1 MIAEAKDLPAQVTC
15 RTGSLEKTG
24 SPRNTLAKVTCRTGS
39 LIPIFSLKPCST
51 VIPAQA
57 GMMKRCGCVPM
68 CFKSVDIP
76 FVSSVE
82 AV

>member
-1 MIAEAKDLPAQVTC
+1 MPQQTGSLKPVTC
-15 RTGSLEKTG
+15 RTGSLENLLPDLLPVV
-24 SPRNTLAKVTCRTGS
+24 SVTCRTGS